1 MVVAVQMTRIASAL
15 GVAPAAAAEMV
26 RTNPGAVEGLTPD
39 DPMSRNIEPAYYNLF
54 GSGLANLMAGG
65 LRFVHSV
72 HEMFNPT

>member
-1 MVVAVQMTRIASAL
+1 MAVAVQMTRIASAL

-39 DPMSRNIEPAYYNLF
+39 DPMSRNIEPAYYNIF

-65 LRFVHSV
+65 LRFVHSG
-72 HEMFNPT
+72 HEMSNPT